1 MQKRLVSNAT
11 FLIRISDAFHLKS
24 KDMVILH
31 TTYHIKQDWLF
42 DATVRFVWKRKI
54 TAYFLQLIRIFLKLL
69 HDQGN
74 VVHALQIGAAAGK
87 GRTSACGNFL
97 CQGGY
102 ISMLWMIGWLLQ
114 YRIHTLL

>member
-1 MQKRLVSNAT
+1 
-11 FLIRISDAFHLKS
+11 
-24 KDMVILH
+24 MVILH

-42 DATVRFVWKRKI
+42 DATVPFCMEEKRLLCI
-54 TAYFLQLIRIFLKLL
+54 FLQFIGIFLKLL

-87 GRTSACGNFL
+87 GRTSACGNLL

-102 ISMLWMIGWLLQ
+102 IFDALDNLAVGIR